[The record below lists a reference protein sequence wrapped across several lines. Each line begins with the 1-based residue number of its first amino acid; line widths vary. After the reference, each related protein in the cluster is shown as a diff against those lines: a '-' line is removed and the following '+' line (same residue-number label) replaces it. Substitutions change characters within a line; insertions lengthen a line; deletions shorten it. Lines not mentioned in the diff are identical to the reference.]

1 MGFESLWVKI
11 FSCLNNDSP
20 NRSQIKTS
28 TNIWSKLIHFFLPS
42 CNCSRFI
49 YARIFFEI
57 TRVVCSIGS
66 RMIRNNF
73 QNNDTDYYM
82 YIPIRICIC
91 VYTAMKFRGQLSRL
105 LWRDTL
111 IASIATG
118 NASARKPRYSSV
130 DVILS
135 GSIMPEYPSALVNLS
150 NKKIN
155 LNICD
160 ATLLKMYYN

>member
-1 MGFESLWVKI
+1 MNNNKRENLLEKRLGLKFRISNDYYNNWDTFRMGFESLWVKI

-66 RMIRNNF
+66 RMNWFETIFKTMILTLTITCIYLYAFVYACIPQWNSAANF
-73 QNNDTDYYM
+73 L
-82 YIPIRICIC
+82 
-91 VYTAMKFRGQLSRL
+91 VY
-105 LWRDTL
+105 
-111 IASIATG
+111 
-118 NASARKPRYSSV
+118 
-130 DVILS
+130 
-135 GSIMPEYPSALVNLS
+135 
-150 NKKIN
+150 
-155 LNICD
+155 CD
-160 ATLLKMYYN
+160 AIHWLRP